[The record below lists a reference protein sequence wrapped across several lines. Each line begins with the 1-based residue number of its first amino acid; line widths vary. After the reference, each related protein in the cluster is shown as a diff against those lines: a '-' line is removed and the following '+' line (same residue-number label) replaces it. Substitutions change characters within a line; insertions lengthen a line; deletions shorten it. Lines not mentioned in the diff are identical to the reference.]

1 MSGRGKYLPSSQ
13 LYDAK
18 YSTVQYFNKSLEDLY
33 ETLREKQLCDKRKL
47 KELEKARRRE
57 FEIYQGKFYR
67 GCAKV
72 WRNTFGYF
80 GEEWL
85 FLAALGIFVAIISY
99 SIDQGAAMCGK
110 ARAMLFSELAD
121 RYFAKWVAWV
131 SIPVVLILW
140 DVGITSLI
148 APKAVGSGVPQ
159 IKTCLRGIY
168 LKEYLTFRVLIA
180 KWMGIMAT
188 LGSGLP
194 LGKEGP
200 LIQMSSILVTK
211 MGKYFSSFKSVYLNE
226 NKKLELIGAAYAV
239 GVACTFNAPIGGVLF
254 SVEISTAY
262 YAVRNYWRGFFAAVW
277 GATVY
282 RLLYVWIDGTDTI
295 RVVFPTKFITDFPYD
310 PLELISF
317 AILGVLCGLGGSF
330 YIFILRAFNRHMKK
344 NRRINWIKKTNRFVY
359 PFFVILIIS
368 TVTWP
373 PGIGQF
379 IASDLIPKDQV
390 VQLFSDFTWTQ
401 ANHTLEQQEVLKHWT
416 TRWTGIYANLV
427 LFIFYQFVASILAAS
442 MPIPCGTFI
451 PNFRSGAAL
460 GRIGGELMATWFPQ
474 GVRYKGKITKIL
486 PGAYATVGAVAW
498 SGAVTHTLSTS
509 VIMFE
514 MTSQISHVIP
524 VLISNLIA
532 NGIARFFTPSVYDLA
547 IQAGNLPFLPDL
559 LPSSSAI
566 YQIYVEDFMVHDVKF
581 VYLGM
586 TYEELKNILKS
597 NKQIRVFPLVDNA
610 RNMILLGSVA
620 RNELIELIERQI
632 GFGRRME
639 VIKHKDDTNNEKNI
653 ADELLEEK
661 LPEDALRQ
669 RIFSKYNLN
678 MMGFPGSSIKKKN
691 DVKEKLRVIRI
702 CDLPKEEQDAWEQNQ
717 LSEEIDLGSSQI
729 DPAPF
734 QLVEKTSLLKVHS
747 LFSMMHLNTAYVTA
761 IGKLIGVVG
770 VKELRKAIEDANNGQ
785 LPVVENGITEGKKEE
800 TFALL
805 KKG

>member
-1 MSGRGKYLPSSQ
+1 
-13 LYDAK
+13 
-18 YSTVQYFNKSLEDLY
+18 
-33 ETLREKQLCDKRKL
+33 
-47 KELEKARRRE
+47 
-57 FEIYQGKFYR
+57 

-239 GVACTFNAPIGGVLF
+239 GVACTFNAPIGGCAGFHLLLPVNAERVQMKS

-310 PLELISF
+310 PLELIS
-317 AILGVLCGLGGSF
+317 
-330 YIFILRAFNRHMKK
+330 
-344 NRRINWIKKTNRFVY
+344 RFVY
-359 PFFVILIIS
+359 PFFIILIIS

-427 LFIFYQFVASILAAS
+427 LFIFYQVRNVLLTKPQNAILNFVRQLTRYATTEYEHTFIGCHTVLINIVFKFVASILAAS

-661 LPEDALRQ
+661 LPE
-669 RIFSKYNLN
+669 
-678 MMGFPGSSIKKKN
+678 
-691 DVKEKLRVIRI
+691 LRVIRI

-785 LPVVENGITEGKKEE
+785 LPVVENGITEGKREE

>member
-1 MSGRGKYLPSSQ
+1 MNGAVSHIFKE
-13 LYDAK
+13 
-18 YSTVQYFNKSLEDLY
+18 FNRR
-33 ETLREKQLCDKRKL
+33 LR
-47 KELEKARRRE
+47 KELSPVDVLWVHACSRPS
-57 FEIYQGKFYR
+57 

-239 GVACTFNAPIGGVLF
+239 GVACTFNAPIGGCAGFHLLLPVNAERVQMKS

-310 PLELISF
+310 PLELIS
-317 AILGVLCGLGGSF
+317 
-330 YIFILRAFNRHMKK
+330 
-344 NRRINWIKKTNRFVY
+344 RFVY

-427 LFIFYQFVASILAAS
+427 LFIFYQVRNVLLTKPQNAILNFVRQLTRYATTEYEHTFIGCHTVLINIVFKFVASILAAS

-661 LPEDALRQ
+661 LPE
-669 RIFSKYNLN
+669 
-678 MMGFPGSSIKKKN
+678 
-691 DVKEKLRVIRI
+691 LRVIRI

-805 KKG
+805 KK